1 MFRLRNICVFKF
13 ENIKINWG
21 INLVERALI
30 YGRFQPFHL
39 GHLSLVK
46 WSFEQGFDEVAILVG
61 MASEN
66 YTPRNPFT
74 AGERIEMAR
83 LSAKDSGIPLDKII
97 TATIPTLEISIGC
110 AYYVLSYIP
119 KVKAILTRNP
129 VISKAFAD
137 AGIEVLTPPLFNRN
151 EWRGEVIRELMAK
164 NDKKWKNYVTPSVV
178 NYIEDINGIDRVRKI
193 NSED

>member
-1 MFRLRNICVFKF
+1 LT
-13 ENIKINWG
+13 
-21 INLVERALI
+21 ERALI

-46 WSFEQGFDEVAILVG
+46 WLFNQGFDEIAILVG

-66 YTPRNPFT
+66 YTPNNPFT

-83 LSAKDSGIPLDKII
+83 LSLKDSGIGLDKII

-119 KVKAILTRNP
+119 KVKALLTRNP

-137 AGIEVLTPPLFNRN
+137 AGIEVITPPIFNRD
-151 EWRGEVIRELMAK
+151 EWRGKRIRELMSK
-164 NDKKWKNYVTPSVV
+164 GDEKWKKLVTPSVV
-178 NYIEDINGIDRVRKI
+178 RYIEEIGGVDRVKKI